1 MTRRYP
7 YIEKGS
13 AEYYRYRAVV
23 INTLRLQAISE
34 NLLEI
39 EDLAG
44 ALSEI
49 RLHLPHVLEPMKLS
63 DDEISQLLLEVHK
76 TLLEHYSKH

>member
-13 AEYYRYRAVV
+13 AEYCRYRAVV

-49 RLHLPHVLEPMKLS
+49 RRHLPHVLEPMKLT
-63 DDEISQLLLEVHK
+63 DAETSQLLLDVHK